1 MIVTTTFPD
10 LPPLPETPL
19 NAGFRRRFFS
29 RWGRENS
36 VFVAATR
43 RAGYGPIATAL
54 SFKTVLHGK
63 AQLTLGRRRL
73 SLEPG
78 LYLPVN
84 AGGEYSVCIDSP
96 VNVHCFSVHFHPE
109 LAAEVAAA
117 QGLDWSGALEG
128 CPPARALPLL
138 QESLRPLDAGL
149 QDQVQRM
156 TLGVG
161 TGHAEPMALEQ
172 EFVALLHR
180 MLRNEAQRRRNAL
193 EAVPTVRP
201 SSRLELLRRVDW
213 AADYILS
220 TYAED
225 ITLDDIAQAARLSKY
240 HLLRAFRQ
248 IKQCTPHQF
257 LRARRVE
264 AARLLLAR
272 RELGLE
278 AVAAAAGFGSRWT
291 MQRALRLHLGHSGA
305 GLREAGRA

>member
-1 MIVTTTFPD
+1 
-10 LPPLPETPL
+10 LPETPL
-19 NAGFRRRFFS
+19 NAGFRKSFFS
-29 RWGRENS
+29 RWGKENS

-43 RAGYGPIATAL
+43 RAGYGPIATAM

-63 AQLTLGRRRL
+63 AQVTLGRRRL
-73 SLEPG
+73 LLEPG
-78 LYLPVN
+78 LFLPVN

-96 VNVHCFSVHFHPE
+96 VNVQCFSVHFQPE
-109 LAAEVAAA
+109 LAAAVAAA
-117 QGLDWSGALEG
+117 QPLDWTEALE
-128 CPPARALPLL
+128 CQPKARATPLL
-138 QESLRPLDAGL
+138 HESLRPLDTGL
-149 QDQVQRM
+149 QSQVQRM
-156 TLGVG
+156 ALGVG
-161 TGHAEPMALEQ
+161 SGHTDPMALEQ
-172 EFVALLHR
+172 EFVALLHL
-180 MLRNEAQRRRNAL
+180 MLRTDAQRRRHAL

-201 SSRLELLRRVDW
+201 NARLELLRRVEW
-213 AADYILS
+213 AADYMLS

-264 AARLLLAR
+264 VARRLLQR

-291 MQRALRLHLGHSGA
+291 MQRALRLHLGQSGA
-305 GLREAGRA
+305 ALRGAACA